1 MNIYQLEVLR
11 FDDLGHLPELE
22 IVRLQK
28 DTWVEIIITIVNDEI
43 GHGQDTVVAHGIGG
57 SRWIYYFD
65 FLKVINFE

>member
-28 DTWVEIIITIVNDEI
+28 DT
-43 GHGQDTVVAHGIGG
+43 
-57 SRWIYYFD
+57 
-65 FLKVINFE
+65 